1 MKNHILILISLVFL
15 SGCDL
20 AKIAFEGAPLFSSSV
35 IDRDTFQENIRIVR
49 SEYVLREGNYCAYLI
64 AEGYEKLTR
73 TEMEEMFGGELSVSY
88 ELIIPALNMKEAVD
102 LGKFPDALSG
112 YNYSNDYFF
121 KTVPVSIDHLQKPR
135 TGVYLTAF
143 FSAKEE
149 LLANSRF
156 KIMFSDWACK

>member
-1 MKNHILILISLVFL
+1 
-15 SGCDL
+15 
-20 AKIAFEGAPLFSSSV
+20 
-35 IDRDTFQENIRIVR
+35 
-49 SEYVLREGNYCAYLI
+49 
-64 AEGYEKLTR
+64 
-73 TEMEEMFGGELSVSY
+73 MEEVFGGELSVSY

-112 YNYSNDYFF
+112 YIYSNDYFF
-121 KTVPVSIDHLQKPR
+121 KTVPVSIDNIQKSR
-135 TGVYLTAF
+135 TDVYLTAF